1 MSNFICKNINLFS
14 KKKIINEKKR
24 IKIIL
29 ELMNIYNTNK
39 DYDNLINCY
48 SNIFKNLK
56 EEEEE
61 KINLLQ
67 DTENYLNQQLRK
79 LILNNE
85 SNFLI
90 EELQKELL
98 EIEKIKK
105 CY

>member
-1 MSNFICKNINLFS
+1 MSNFICENINLFR

>member
-1 MSNFICKNINLFS
+1 MSNFICENINLFR

-67 DTENYLNQQLRK
+67 DTENYLNQQLRE

>member
-1 MSNFICKNINLFS
+1 
-14 KKKIINEKKR
+14 
-24 IKIIL
+24 
-29 ELMNIYNTNK
+29 MNIYNTNK

>member
-1 MSNFICKNINLFS
+1 MSNFICENINLFR

-105 CY
+105 YY

>member
-1 MSNFICKNINLFS
+1 MSNFICENINLFR

-67 DTENYLNQQLRK
+67 DTENYLNQQLRE

-98 EIEKIKK
+98 KIEKIKK

>member
-1 MSNFICKNINLFS
+1 MSNFICENINLFR
-14 KKKIINEKKR
+14 KKKIINKKKR

>member
-1 MSNFICKNINLFS
+1 
-14 KKKIINEKKR
+14 
-24 IKIIL
+24 
-29 ELMNIYNTNK
+29 MNIYNTNK

-67 DTENYLNQQLRK
+67 DTENYLNQQLRE

-98 EIEKIKK
+98 KIEKIKK

>member
-1 MSNFICKNINLFS
+1 MSNFICENINLFR
-14 KKKIINEKKR
+14 KKKIINNKKR